1 MGQPHTGPRCSIH
14 RNEANTTTYNSNFPT
29 QQSQKVT
36 LLATRFVHPPRWLH
50 HLQHQ
55 LSRINKPKSHHKTN
69 TFCPVTQKPHQHQCG
84 GCRRARLRCPWAAAG
99 PGRTTSRR
107 AERSSR
113 RGRRAGG
120 PPPTGTPSSPAAIV
134 AGCKAQPGHPQ
145 PRAPAARDTQTH
157 RTLARRLSPGLVHR
171 RKRPPL

>member
-69 TFCPVTQKPHQHQCG
+69 TFCPVTRKTPPAPVRRLPEGQTAMPLG
-84 GCRRARLRCPWAAAG
+84 GGRAWPDNEPTRRAKLAARTASGRAAAHGCIKQPGPQPGNATKSFPSAPCAQGGASRPVRNGCEPRCAAPRLRC
-99 PGRTTSRR
+99 R
-107 AERSSR
+107 
-113 RGRRAGG
+113 
-120 PPPTGTPSSPAAIV
+120 
-134 AGCKAQPGHPQ
+134 
-145 PRAPAARDTQTH
+145 
-157 RTLARRLSPGLVHR
+157 
-171 RKRPPL
+171 